1 MSMPFAV
8 LTADFELLKI
18 QLHEMLKV
26 VIQLFFGEHRQKLRF
41 GRSVDFTDA
50 VNQFS
55 LAHALLVLVWGR
67 FYQLP
72 WEVSAI
78 WMAYLEEQATQSSL
92 GSISKSTIYSEHQGA
107 IHNI

>member
-1 MSMPFAV
+1 MKTP
-8 LTADFELLKI
+8 LTALAANFQLLKI

-26 VIQLFFGEHRQKLRF
+26 VIQLFFREHGQKLRF

-55 LAHALLVLVWGR
+55 FTHALLFLVWCR

-78 WMAYLEEQATQSSL
+78 WMSSLEEQAIQNSL
-92 GSISKSTIYSEHQGA
+92 RPISISTIYGRG
-107 IHNI
+107 